1 MVSTAGLILEDKFT
15 DTLEQMEPVEFPLA
29 QVSLALF
36 RDEKKDS
43 DFVGVTPDAVKSL
56 VEANVK
62 VFMQHGFGAAGGYD
76 DMAYAN
82 VGAEFEDD
90 FFQLSRMSHVL
101 VKHTPFT
108 ASQLA
113 MLQNKQLLITFCDAQ
128 SIDAEQ
134 LLAMW
139 PKSISALAFD
149 LIKDETGHCVLERLQ
164 NESSTTAELSVS
176 VSNFLF
182 PVLEE
187 LVLTP
192 RLRFVLQ
199 KNPQLMSAVYCM
211 DGIFCHTEMTERIPL
226 PSRDIITL
234 CWELN

>member
-43 DFVGVTPDAVKSL
+43 DFVGVTPDAVKTL
-56 VEANVK
+56 VEAKVK
-62 VFMQHGFGAAGGYD
+62 VFLQHGFGAPGGFA
-76 DMAYAN
+76 DMDYAN

-113 MLQNKQLLITFCDAQ
+113 MLLNRQLLISFRDSH
-128 SIDAEQ
+128 SINAEQ
-134 LLAMW
+134 LSVMKSKTISALSFDLFKDEQGQNVLEKLMNDNHTDE
-139 PKSISALAFD
+139 KISISASKF
-149 LIKDETGHCVLERLQ
+149 VLPMLM
-164 NESSTTAELSVS
+164 
-176 VSNFLF
+176 
-182 PVLEE
+182 E

-192 RLRFVLQ
+192 RLRFLLQ
-199 KNPQLMSAVYCM
+199 RNPNIMPAVYCM
-211 DGIFCHTEMTERIPL
+211 DGVLCNAKMAERLHL
-226 PSRDIITL
+226 PFRDIISI